1 MRINFV
7 TERDD
12 NLYDFTSM
20 KQILGVNKSKLHR
33 ELQKL
38 PEKDFVK
45 YKNQYLYKETTL
57 FLLMERILFQRLDK
71 IEQEHYELSE
81 SKTDWRQGN

>member
-7 TERDD
+7 TEKDD

-20 KQILGVNKSKLHR
+20 KEILGVTKSKLNR

-38 PEKDFVK
+38 PQKDFVK
-45 YKNQYLYKETTL
+45 YKNQYLYNETTL
-57 FLLMERILFQRLDK
+57 LLLMETILFQRLDK
-71 IEQEHYELSE
+71 IEREHNEFSE
-81 SKTDWRQGN
+81 NKTD

>member
-1 MRINFV
+1 MKINFV

-20 KQILGVNKSKLHR
+20 KEILGVAKSKLNR

-38 PEKDFVK
+38 PQKEFVK
-45 YKNQYLYKETTL
+45 YKNQYLYNETTL
-57 FLLMERILFQRLDK
+57 LLLMEKILFQRLDK
-71 IEQEHYELSE
+71 IEREHNELSE
-81 SKTDWRQGN
+81 SKTD

>member
-7 TERDD
+7 TEKDD

-20 KQILGVNKSKLHR
+20 KEILGVTKSKLNR

-38 PEKDFVK
+38 PQKEFVK
-45 YKNQYLYKETTL
+45 YKNQYLYNETTL
-57 FLLMERILFQRLDK
+57 LLLMETILFQRLDK
-71 IEQEHYELSE
+71 IEREHNEFSE
-81 SKTDWRQGN
+81 SKTD

>member
-7 TERDD
+7 TEKDD

-20 KQILGVNKSKLHR
+20 KEILGVTKSKLNR

-38 PEKDFVK
+38 PQKEFVK
-45 YKNQYLYKETTL
+45 YKNQYLYNETTL
-57 FLLMERILFQRLDK
+57 LLLMETILFQRLDK
-71 IEQEHYELSE
+71 IEKEHDEFSE
-81 SKTDWRQGN
+81 SKTD

>member
-7 TERDD
+7 TEKDD

-20 KQILGVNKSKLHR
+20 KEILGVTKSKLNR

-38 PEKDFVK
+38 PQKEFVK
-45 YKNQYLYKETTL
+45 YKNQFLYNETTL
-57 FLLMERILFQRLDK
+57 LLLMETILFQRLDK
-71 IEQEHYELSE
+71 IEREHDEFSE
-81 SKTDWRQGN
+81 SKTD

>member
-7 TERDD
+7 TEKDD

-20 KQILGVNKSKLHR
+20 KEILGVTKSKLNR

-38 PEKDFVK
+38 PQKEFVK
-45 YKNQYLYKETTL
+45 YKNQFLYNETTL
-57 FLLMERILFQRLDK
+57 LLLMETILFQRLDK
-71 IEQEHYELSE
+71 IEREHNEFSE
-81 SKTDWRQGN
+81 NKKY

>member
-7 TERDD
+7 TEKDD

-20 KQILGVNKSKLHR
+20 KEILGVTKSKLNR

-38 PEKDFVK
+38 PQKEFVK
-45 YKNQYLYKETTL
+45 YKNQYLYNEITL
-57 FLLMERILFQRLDK
+57 LLLMETILFQRLDK
-71 IEQEHYELSE
+71 IEREHDEFSE
-81 SKTDWRQGN
+81 SKAD

>member
-1 MRINFV
+1 MKIKYV
-7 TERDD
+7 TERED

-20 KQILGVNKSKLHR
+20 KQILRVNKSKLHR

-45 YKNQYLYKETTL
+45 YKNTYLYKENTL
-57 FLLMERILFQRLDK
+57 FLLMEKILFERLDK

-81 SKTDWRQGN
+81 SKTD

>member
-7 TERDD
+7 TEKDD

-20 KQILGVNKSKLHR
+20 KEILGVTKSKLNR

-38 PEKDFVK
+38 PQKEFVK
-45 YKNQYLYKETTL
+45 YKNQYLYNETTL
-57 FLLMERILFQRLDK
+57 LLLMETILFQRLDK
-71 IEQEHYELSE
+71 IEREHNELSE
-81 SKTDWRQGN
+81 SKTD

>member
-7 TERDD
+7 TEKDD

-20 KQILGVNKSKLHR
+20 KEILGVTKSKLNR

-38 PEKDFVK
+38 PQKDFVK
-45 YKNQYLYKETTL
+45 YKNQYFYNEMTL
-57 FLLMERILFQRLDK
+57 LLLMETILFQRLDK
-71 IEQEHYELSE
+71 IEREHDEFSE
-81 SKTDWRQGN
+81 SKTD

>member
-7 TERDD
+7 TEKDD

-20 KQILGVNKSKLHR
+20 KEILGVTKSKLNR

-38 PEKDFVK
+38 PQKEFVK
-45 YKNQYLYKETTL
+45 YKNQYLYNETTL
-57 FLLMERILFQRLDK
+57 LLLMETILFQRLDK
-71 IEQEHYELSE
+71 IEKEHNELSE
-81 SKTDWRQGN
+81 SKTD

>member
-1 MRINFV
+1 MKINFV

-20 KQILGVNKSKLHR
+20 QEILGVTKSKLNR

-38 PEKDFVK
+38 PQKDFVK
-45 YKNQYLYKETTL
+45 YKNQYLYNEMTL
-57 FLLMERILFQRLDK
+57 LLLMETILFQRLDK
-71 IEQEHYELSE
+71 IEREHNELSE
-81 SKTDWRQGN
+81 SKTD

>member
-7 TERDD
+7 TEKDD

-20 KQILGVNKSKLHR
+20 KEILGVTKSKLNR

-38 PEKDFVK
+38 PQKDFVK
-45 YKNQYLYKETTL
+45 YKNQYLYNETTL
-57 FLLMERILFQRLDK
+57 LLLMEKILFQRLDK
-71 IEQEHYELSE
+71 IEREHNEFSE
-81 SKTDWRQGN
+81 NKTD